1 MKRRFMSTVRKPTWA
16 GQFYPADARALE
28 SKIDGFLHQAC
39 KEYTGEKIY
48 GVIVPH
54 AGYDYSGQTAAAAF
68 AQLKEQNFKT
78 IILLAP
84 SHSEFISG
92 ASLYSGDYYE
102 TPFGLVPVDKEL
114 SERLVQASPALSFSL
129 RGHDTAG
136 QRPEHSLEV
145 QLPFLQRVLKADFRI
160 VPMIIQDY
168 SLENCRQIGD
178 TIAGTVDQD
187 NTLLLAS
194 TDLYHGDSYEE
205 CKRQD
210 KATVNSILSLEPE
223 EFIKGANKNIYQAC
237 GAGPVAIL
245 LFASKQLGADDV
257 QLIDQT
263 TSADVTGV
271 QSGYIVGYAS
281 LVVGKQ

>member
-1 MKRRFMSTVRKPTWA
+1 MSTVRKATWA
-16 GQFYPADARALE
+16 GQFYPANARALE
-28 SKIDGFLHQAC
+28 SKIDGFLHQAS

-48 GVIVPH
+48 GLIVPH

-68 AQLKEQNFKT
+68 ALLKERDFKT
-78 IILLAP
+78 VILLAP

-102 TPFGLVPVDKEL
+102 TPIGLVPVDKAL
-114 SERLVQASPALSFSL
+114 SERLVQASPALSFSSK
-129 RGHDTAG
+129 GHDTTA

-145 QLPFLQRVLKADFRI
+145 QLPFLQRVLNENFRI
-160 VPMIIQDY
+160 VPIIVQDY
-168 SLENCRQIGD
+168 RPENCRQIGD
-178 TIAGTVDQD
+178 AIAGSIDQD
-187 NTLLLAS
+187 QTLLLAS
-194 TDLYHGDSYEE
+194 SDLYHGESCRE

-210 KATVNSILSLEPE
+210 KATVNSLLSLDPE

-237 GAGPVAIL
+237 GAGPAAIL
-245 LFASKQLGADDV
+245 LFASKRLGADDV

-271 QSGYIVGYAS
+271 QSGYVVGYAS